1 MDDKIAAHVRDI
13 PRSGIRDF
21 FEIVQS
27 MHDVI
32 SLGIGE
38 PDFVTPW
45 HIREAALFSLEKG
58 RTGYTSN
65 LGLPKLREAI
75 TRYVGRKF
83 GLDYHAPSEV
93 LVSVGVSEAID
104 IALRALL
111 NPGDEVLY
119 HEPCYVSYNP
129 SVTLAHGTAVSVPVH
144 EKDNFQLRAEEL
156 AKRITPKSKIL
167 LLNFPTNPTGATMPR
182 AALEPI
188 AELCVKHDLIVLSD
202 EIYAELTY
210 DGAEHVSIATLP
222 GMRERTVFLHGL
234 SKGWAMT
241 GFRIGYACAPAPLI
255 EAMMKIHQYAIL
267 CAPIMT
273 QDAAIEALD
282 HGDAAVAHMRE
293 KYELRRN
300 YIVSAL
306 NDMGLPTP
314 TPRGAFYVFAD
325 IRPTGLTSREFSLR
339 LLEEH
344 KVAVVPGT
352 AFGADGEGFVR
363 CSYATAMDQIKIAME
378 RIARFVKD
386 HRKQAA

>member
-1 MDDKIAAHVRDI
+1 
-13 PRSGIRDF
+13 
-21 FEIVQS
+21 
-27 MHDVI
+27 
-32 SLGIGE
+32 
-38 PDFVTPW
+38 
-45 HIREAALFSLEKG
+45 
-58 RTGYTSN
+58 
-65 LGLPKLREAI
+65 
-75 TRYVGRKF
+75 
-83 GLDYHAPSEV
+83 V

-129 SVTLAHGTAVSVPVH
+129 SVTLAHGKAVSVPVH
-144 EKDNFQLRAEEL
+144 EKDNFQLRADEL

-167 LLNFPTNPTGATMPR
+167 LLNFPTNPTGATMSR
-182 AALEPI
+182 EALEPI
-188 AELCVKHDLIVLSD
+188 AALCVQHDLIVLSD

-210 DGAEHVSIATLP
+210 DGAKHVSIATLP

-267 CAPIMT
+267 CAPITT
-273 QDAAIEALD
+273 QDAAIEALE
-282 HGDAAVAHMRE
+282 HGDAAVAHMRD

-300 YIVSAL
+300 YIVAAL
-306 NDMGLPTP
+306 NAMGLPCP

-339 LLEEH
+339 LLEEQ

-352 AFGADGEGFVR
+352 AFGQDGEGFVR
-363 CSYATAMDQIKIAME
+363 CSYATSLEQIKTAMQ
-378 RIARFVKD
+378 RMTNFVASL
-386 HRKQAA
+386 RKA